1 MVQISALTL
10 FALFMFLLWKKQR
23 AKFNPLQDTLR
34 GSQRFP
40 GALDFSYQNKSFT
53 IKSIGVQ
60 SFHSAVSGSYFTLD
74 QKMDRA
80 SDFFLGP
87 SESYR
92 YISLGKP
99 SEDYLS
105 LTLEASGVKK
115 GYLLKTASQEKSQ
128 KLKEKILADQSLQ
141 QNIASLLNKDFHY
154 INSEARWEVEGLG
167 IKKKFF
173 LNLSKIEIDPQSQ
186 QTEIHALLD
195 KFLEIAKLNNDPS

>member
-1 MVQISALTL
+1 MVQISALSL
-10 FALFMFLLWKKQR
+10 FALFVFLLWKKQR
-23 AKFNPLQDTLR
+23 AKFNPLQDTLQ

-74 QKMDRA
+74 QKMDQA

-99 SEDYLS
+99 SEDYL
-105 LTLEASGVKK
+105 LMTLEASGVKRS
-115 GYLLKTASQEKSQ
+115 YLLKTASQEKSQ

-141 QNIASLLNKDFHY
+141 QNIASLLN
-154 INSEARWEVEGLG
+154 
-167 IKKKFF
+167 
-173 LNLSKIEIDPQSQ
+173 
-186 QTEIHALLD
+186 
-195 KFLEIAKLNNDPS
+195 NDPS